1 MASLPLSA
9 PFPFSFPASL
19 MSPRSRRPTTQ
30 TMQSSDPSKCE
41 RVSEAHSGCEYC
53 SEQPLLP
60 SPLQPVIYRYA
71 LLLLD
76 GERHCESKLSCRR
89 TQHSDPGR
97 GSKLDHSTER
107 SNIASISPTHLSPS
121 YISKWTWNP
130 FSVRRS
136 LVTHKHYTYMYTPV
150 ATYACRSIC

>member
-53 SEQPLLP
+53 SEQPRLP
-60 SPLQPVIYRYA
+60 SPLQPVIYRYPS
-71 LLLLD
+71 LLLD
-76 GERHCESKLSCRR
+76 GERHCESKVSCRR
-89 TQHSDPGR
+89 TQHNDPAPR
-97 GSKLDHSTER
+97 GGGGGGLEYK
-107 SNIASISPTHLSPS
+107 
-121 YISKWTWNP
+121 K
-130 FSVRRS
+130 VGM
-136 LVTHKHYTYMYTPV
+136 LVEKFEFDP
-150 ATYACRSIC
+150 